1 MEAGVVVTE
10 TTSVS
15 VPLDELV
22 IPENYNR
29 SKILDSGIDLMASK
43 DLSKGR
49 FYFFSYWQLIR
60 VIEKFYFQT
69 DLDKTVIEAIAK
81 LLDASNDWERLVDK
95 LDIGLSSMRGVFD
108 KQSSP
113 TSYLL
118 RNLDVSF
125 AAVVYW

>member
-49 FYFFSYWQLIR
+49 FYLFSYWQLFR
-60 VIEKFYFQT
+60 VIENILF
-69 DLDKTVIEAIAK
+69 
-81 LLDASNDWERLVDK
+81 SNRLGQNSD
-95 LDIGLSSMRGVFD
+95 
-108 KQSSP
+108 
-113 TSYLL
+113 
-118 RNLDVSF
+118 
-125 AAVVYW
+125 

>member
-1 MEAGVVVTE
+1 MNVHCEEHCASMEAGVVVSE

-49 FYFFSYWQLIR
+49 FYLFSYWQLFR
-60 VIEKFYFQT
+60 VIENILF
-69 DLDKTVIEAIAK
+69 
-81 LLDASNDWERLVDK
+81 SNRLGQNSD
-95 LDIGLSSMRGVFD
+95 
-108 KQSSP
+108 
-113 TSYLL
+113 
-118 RNLDVSF
+118 
-125 AAVVYW
+125 